1 MKSCHCD
8 TFSIVSCVLLPQAGK
23 YGQLTY
29 LRVYQGTIKKGTNI
43 VNTQTNKKAKVSRLV
58 RMHSDKMEEVTEAH
72 AGDISAL
79 FGINCASGDTFT
91 LEKAPNLT
99 MVRIMLEIDH
109 LSTLLPYPPLPP
121 SLLSPTLNHSS
132 IPPFLPQYSLPF
144 LQESIHVPDPVISL
158 AIRPE
163 RKVSTL
169 YNHTYS
175 STSYA

>member
-8 TFSIVSCVLLPQAGK
+8 TFSIVCCVLLPQAGK

-29 LRVYQGTIKKGTNI
+29 LRVYQGTIKKGTSI
-43 VNTQTNKKAKVSRLV
+43 VNTRTNKKVKVSRLV

-72 AGDISAL
+72 AGDICAL
-79 FGINCASGDTFT
+79 FGIDCTSGDTFT

-99 MVRIMLEIDH
+99 MVRIMFEIDH

-121 SLLSPTLNHSS
+121 S
-132 IPPFLPQYSLPF
+132 QYSLPF